1 MTKKP
6 TKHSLR
12 LTVIAAT
19 LLGIF
24 VLFFSANLTEKPLPF
39 GLNKADGQPFLSPS
53 FFNRKVEVKKALSR
67 NAADTLGPVK
77 AFNLEKSKLYDD
89 SSARQMQKERVLLIG
104 DSQLEGL
111 KGPMNEYCI
120 KNNHELVSVVIW
132 YGSSTKNWATTDS
145 MTHFIKKFKPTVVV
159 AAIGLNEIFARDLEK
174 RRGYI
179 QTLKAGFEREQVKWY
194 WVGPAAWTKDNGI
207 IEVMQTELGDHFF
220 PSHTMQMERGN
231 DGRHPSRKAAKL
243 WFDEI
248 AVELTTKNILSLP
261 KKVDELQKLKGPK
274 IITIPVPK
282 SK

>member
-1 MTKKP
+1 MFKKP
-6 TKHSLR
+6 IKPSFR
-12 LTVIAAT
+12 LTLIAAS

-24 VLFFSANLTEKPLPF
+24 LLFFSANLTEKNLPF
-39 GLNKADGQPFLSPS
+39 GLNKADGQSLLSPS
-53 FFNRKVEVKKALSR
+53 FFNRKVEVKKAVSIYA
-67 NAADTLGPVK
+67 NDTLGTIE
-77 AFNLEKSKLYDD
+77 AFQLEQSKLYDD
-89 SSARQMQKERVLLIG
+89 STAGQMQKERVLLIG

-179 QTLKAGFEREQVKWY
+179 QTLVSGLEREHVKWY

-207 IEVMQTELGDHFF
+207 IEVMQSELGDHFF

-243 WFDEI
+243 WFDAI
-248 AVELTTKNILSLP
+248 SVELTQKNILSLP
-261 KKVDELQKLKGPK
+261 QKVDELQKLKGPK